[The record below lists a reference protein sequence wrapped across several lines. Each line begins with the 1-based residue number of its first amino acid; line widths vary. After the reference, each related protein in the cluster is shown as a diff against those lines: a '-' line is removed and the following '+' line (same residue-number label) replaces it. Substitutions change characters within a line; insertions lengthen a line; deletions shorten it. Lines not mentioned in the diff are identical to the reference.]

1 MPLVGDI
8 LYKKTYKNKNEN
20 ISQLRVNLEIFF
32 FLELFI
38 IIYVFNKVRKFVY
51 TVIII
56 VKDIM
61 YCYTLG
67 RYFKDRM
74 ELSE

>member
-32 FLELFI
+32 FG
-38 IIYVFNKVRKFVY
+38 
-51 TVIII
+51 
-56 VKDIM
+56 
-61 YCYTLG
+61 TL
-67 RYFKDRM
+67 YYNICF
-74 ELSE
+74 